1 MMGLGERLRRLRKE
15 RHFSAELLA
24 SSCGV
29 KAGAYRRWER
39 NETEPSVS
47 QAIKLA
53 QVYQMTMD
61 EMLFGS
67 GDGGSV
73 VSVDVEP
80 GQEVTV
86 RISGNEAQPK
96 VSYQPAVKLENSM
109 LDRQEMNKRMVK

>member
-1 MMGLGERLRRLRKE
+1 MRLGERLRRLRKE

-47 QAIKLA
+47 QAIQLA

-80 GQEVTV
+80 GQEVTI

-96 VSYQPAVKLENSM
+96 VSYQSAVKLENSM

>member
-1 MMGLGERLRRLRKE
+1 MQLGERLRVLRKE
-15 RHFSAELLA
+15 RHFNAELLA
-24 SSCGV
+24 GACGV

-47 QAIKLA
+47 QAIELA
-53 QVYQMTMD
+53 RVYQMTLD

-67 GDGGSV
+67 GEGGSV

-86 RISGNEAQPK
+86 RISGNAAQPK
-96 VSYQPAVKLENSM
+96 VSYQPAVKIGGGEDQRYS
-109 LDRQEMNKRMVK
+109 EGKWAAK

>member
-1 MMGLGERLRRLRKE
+1 MRLGERLRRLRKK
-15 RHFSAELLA
+15 RHFNAELLA
-24 SSCGV
+24 NSCGV

-47 QAIKLA
+47 QAIQLA
-53 QVYQMTMD
+53 QTYQMTID

-67 GDGGSV
+67 DEGGSV

-96 VSYQPAVKLENSM
+96 VSYQPEVKLENSI
-109 LDRQEMNKRMVK
+109 LDRETKNKWDAK

>member
-1 MMGLGERLRRLRKE
+1 MRLGERLRRLRKE

-24 SSCGV
+24 NSCGV

-39 NETEPSVS
+39 NETEPSVT
-47 QAIKLA
+47 QAIQLA
-53 QVYQMTMD
+53 QVYQLTMD

-73 VSVDVEP
+73 VAVDVEP
-80 GQEVTV
+80 GQEVTI

-96 VSYQPAVKLENSM
+96 ISYQPAVKLEAPM
-109 LDRQEMNKRMVK
+109 LDRQEMIKRMAK

>member
-1 MMGLGERLRRLRKE
+1 MRLGERLRELRKQ
-15 RHFSAELLA
+15 RHLNAELLA
-24 SSCGV
+24 TACGV

-47 QAIKLA
+47 QAIELA
-53 QVYQMTMD
+53 RVYQMSLD

-67 GDGGSV
+67 GESGSI

-86 RISGNEAQPK
+86 RISGNEAKPR
-96 VSYQPAVKLENSM
+96 VSYQPAVKLENAM
-109 LDRQEMNKRMVK
+109 TDRNSNNKWVAK